1 MFEHIL
7 NKTRKATNYLV
18 SWEKTLYFREAAY
31 TEVKTWG
38 CLQTLLSHVVFWGE
52 LTLFCYKYS
61 EVVAEDGVSNFE
73 SRIKSL
79 KLLEKALM
87 EVVFIEN
94 VRALPFLISFEH
106 FIKVWSVVELI
117 T

>member
-1 MFEHIL
+1 M
-7 NKTRKATNYLV
+7 
-18 SWEKTLYFREAAY
+18 EKTLYFWEAAY

-52 LTLFCYKYS
+52 LSLFCYKYS
-61 EVVAEDGVSNFE
+61 EVVAEDGACNFE

>member
-7 NKTRKATNYLV
+7 NKTIKATNYSV
-18 SWEKTLYFREAAY
+18 SWKNPVVSWSRVYRSQ
-31 TEVKTWG
+31 TWG
-38 CLQTLLSHVVFWGE
+38 CLLTLLSHVVFWGE

-61 EVVAEDGVSNFE
+61 EVVAEDGACNFE

-94 VRALPFLISFEH
+94 VSGLPFLISFEH
-106 FIKVWSVVELI
+106 FIKVAVELI